1 MDGWMDGWSWE
12 AGAWMG
18 WALPLGRVWLGVV
31 NGENLQQYL
40 REGGKW
46 VIHDFVKVRVC
57 WGLGLGLE
65 M

>member
-1 MDGWMDGWSWE
+1 MDGWVDGWSWE

-18 WALPLGRVWLGVV
+18 WALQFGRVWLGVV
-31 NGENLQQYL
+31 NGENLQHYL

-46 VIHDFVKVRVC
+46 VIHDFVRVC
-57 WGLGLGLE
+57 LGLGLGLE